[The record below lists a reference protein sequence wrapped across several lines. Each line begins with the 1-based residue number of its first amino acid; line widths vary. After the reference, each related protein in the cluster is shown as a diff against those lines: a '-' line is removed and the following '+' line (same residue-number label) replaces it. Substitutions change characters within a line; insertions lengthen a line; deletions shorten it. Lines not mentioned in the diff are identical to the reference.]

1 VATNTTAARRTAP
14 SPTTA
19 RAGTILQRLR
29 GTWQRWQEH
38 ARIHGELT
46 QMSTRELA
54 DLGLSQ
60 ADIPDVVRGTYRR
73 C

>member
-14 SPTTA
+14 SPTAA
-19 RAGTILQRLR
+19 RAGTILQRL
-29 GTWQRWQEH
+29 
-38 ARIHGELT
+38 RIHGELT